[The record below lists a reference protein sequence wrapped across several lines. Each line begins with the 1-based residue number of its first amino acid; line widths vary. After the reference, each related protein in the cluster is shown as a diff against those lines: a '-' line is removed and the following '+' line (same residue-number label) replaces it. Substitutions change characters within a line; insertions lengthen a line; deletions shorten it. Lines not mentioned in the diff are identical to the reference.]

1 MSRRGVKSQRVFKQ
15 GKRSGGSEEAKKIP
29 WTPFLAIPGRAAAD
43 SFVPR
48 SGYYSVLAG
57 YWAAGSQEQARGQR
71 QLSASSGNYRR
82 DVQRTAVIVSNWI
95 SGGQP
100 SRCRSRCRKRAEARS
115 TRKKLGTGGVRS
127 KREVRYARDAAS
139 EAAAKQKQS

>member
-1 MSRRGVKSQRVFKQ
+1 MTASKRLQEEETWLVLLHYTRIMSRRGVKSQRGFKQ
-15 GKRSGGSEEAKKIP
+15 GKRSGGSEETKKDSLDS
-29 WTPFLAIPGRAAAD
+29 FFAIPDRAAAD

-82 DVQRTAVIVSNWI
+82 D
-95 SGGQP
+95 
-100 SRCRSRCRKRAEARS
+100 
-115 TRKKLGTGGVRS
+115 
-127 KREVRYARDAAS
+127 AS
-139 EAAAKQKQS
+139 ERR